1 MANMI
6 EFLTY
11 IVELI
16 ACTGLLV
23 ICVWLIL
30 MFVGAMIIMTACM
43 WQVLREI
50 YKGDW

>member
-1 MANMI
+1 MT

-16 ACTGLLV
+16 SFIGLQV
-23 ICVWLIL
+23 ICVWLIVML
-30 MFVGAMIIMTACM
+30 IGAMIIMTAFM

>member
-1 MANMI
+1 MMY

-16 ACTGLLV
+16 SFIGLLV
-23 ICVWLIL
+23 ISVWLIAL
-30 MFVGAMIIMTACM
+30 LIGAMIIMTACM